1 MDTIKALRE
10 QDIEYQGEIDHRMNE
25 LEIIWRQKE
34 DESIKAKTQ
43 CLRYKQAKLDELGT
57 CLFSTTQTL
66 ASKTKE
72 FGVYFSC

>member
-1 MDTIKALRE
+1 
-10 QDIEYQGEIDHRMNE
+10 MNE

-34 DESIKAKTQ
+34 YESITANIEY
-43 CLRYKQAKLDELGT
+43 LRYKQGKLDELGT